1 MNYCYNEIVESV
13 GCCVLRTTNPMTTD
27 IKYSAYVSVYGLKGQ
42 NINYVCTVTSKLFGH
57 IINTL
62 IFVTEIKIRIINV
75 GHI

>member
-1 MNYCYNEIVESV
+1 
-13 GCCVLRTTNPMTTD
+13 MTTD